1 MNFLFDIIKG
11 MLIGVANIL
20 PGVSGGTMMVSMGIY
35 DKIISSITHITKQF
49 KKSILTLLPYL
60 IGMGIGIVVSSFS
73 IELMFEKFP
82 IPTALLFIGLI
93 FGGIPMLAVNLK
105 EKKTNVLHIVLF
117 VCAFALVVGL
127 QLLGNSTGTEKTLEL
142 SAGNFIVAFILGT
155 IASATMV
162 IPGVSGS
169 MVMMI
174 LGYYTAVIGLINDC
188 ITALV
193 SLDFGVLFGCIGI
206 LIPFGIGVVFG
217 IVAVAH
223 LIEYLMNHYKKETY
237 CAILGLV
244 TASPVPVFMN
254 AGVESVSVGA
264 IIAGI
269 VMFALGFYGALRLGK
284 E

>member
-1 MNFLFDIIKG
+1 MSYMLEILRG
-11 MLIGVANIL
+11 MLIGVANVI

-35 DKIISSITHITKQF
+35 DKIIGSITHITKQW
-49 KKSILTLLPYL
+49 KKSVLTLLPYL
-60 IGMGIGIVVSSFS
+60 IGMGLGIVVSSFS

-105 EKKTNVLHIVLF
+105 GKKTNALHIVLF
-117 VCAFALVVGL
+117 LLFFALVVGL
-127 QLLGNSTGTEKTLEL
+127 QLLGSRTGVEKDLAL
-142 SAGNFIVAFILGT
+142 SAGNFVIAFFIGA
-155 IASATMV
+155 IAAATMV

-174 LGYYTAVIGLINDC
+174 LGYYTAVLGLINDC

-193 SLDFGVLFGCIGI
+193 SFDFGVLLGCIGI
-206 LIPFGIGVVFG
+206 LIPFGIGVIFG

-223 LIEYLMNHYKKETY
+223 FIEYLMNHYKKETY

-254 AGVESVSVGA
+254 AGVETVSIGA

>member
-1 MNFLFDIIKG
+1 MNYILEILRG
-11 MLIGVANIL
+11 ALIGVANVI

-35 DKIISSITHITKQF
+35 DKIIGSITHITKQF
-49 KKSILTLLPYL
+49 KKSVLTLLPYF
-60 IGMGIGIVVSSFS
+60 IGMGIGIIVSSFS

-82 IPTALLFIGLI
+82 VPTALLFIGLI

-105 EKKTNVLHIVLF
+105 EKKTNVWHIVLF
-117 VCAFALVVGL
+117 ICAFALVVGL
-127 QLLGNSTGTEKTLEL
+127 QLLGNRTGVEKTLEL
-142 SAGNFIVAFILGT
+142 SAGNFVVAFFVGT

-174 LGYYTAVIGLINDC
+174 LGYYTAVLGLINDC

-206 LIPFGIGVVFG
+206 LIPFGIGVIFG

-223 LIEYLMNHYKKETY
+223 LIEYLMKYYKKETY

-254 AGVESVSVGA
+254 AGIESVSILMVL
-264 IIAGI
+264 AGI
-269 VMFALGFYGALRLGK
+269 VTFGLGFYGALRLGK